1 MKVCVLRHQ
10 GASPGTGKKVE
21 GTLSTSVRDHML
33 NCNHKAVWEDFSV
46 IGRGSNGY
54 LLGKKKA
61 FSLKL

>member
-10 GASPGTGKKVE
+10 GASPRTGKKVE